1 MRPKKIYLNYEE
13 NSTSKELRDNA
24 TWSEQPVAVTDC
36 NMVNAEYTDLSQVWH
51 SNEEQPRDGE
61 NLLVACA
68 MSSTFG
74 WSTMQ
79 MWYSKEEDLLH
90 FPTEAHIDCP
100 PFKLSEIKSW
110 AYIRDLMRTPS
121 RELDVKPFGAPDL

>member
-1 MRPKKIYLNYEE
+1 MRPKKIYLNPK
-13 NSTSKELRDNA
+13 TV
-24 TWSEQPVAVTDC
+24 EQLTPEMGEGKTMRVRAFKGKDD
-36 NMVNAEYTDLSQVWH
+36 AEYTDLSQVWH

-110 AYIRDLMRTPS
+110 AYISDLLPKGVITKNNR
-121 RELDVKPFGAPDL
+121 